1 MNAHATPTRPRILR
15 LPVRQLLTALAA
27 AMALCACTLD
37 DPRDLCCPDALAMTY
52 TYRPYGAEAF
62 SENIGSLR
70 HFLFDADGGYLTEL
84 PPGQDL
90 QYQPLDLPEG
100 TYTMVTVGNHGEAT
114 DLNHHQSPHLAAL
127 ALTCTA
133 DRADELFWGVSRFA
147 VADNG
152 TATDLTPARDAVRY
166 TRLTTPMNNIHCHL
180 TVRVEWANVPQY
192 IGTYEMELSGVPS
205 RYVLHPDSAAAL
217 PAGFTVP
224 VHDSLGTHRIYV
236 TMVGQELLGEFVTL
250 RYTDTDIPTLRLRYG
265 DTQVGPDIDLGRA
278 FEAWGWH
285 PSRVHVQEY
294 SVTVRLY
301 GDGHAELSPR
311 IEASVSDWIDGGT
324 FG

>member
-62 SENIGSLR
+62 TEHIGSLR
-70 HFLFDADGGYLTEL
+70 HFLFDADGGYMAEL

-90 QYQPLDLPEG
+90 QYQPLDLPRG
-100 TYTMVTVGNHGEAT
+100 TYTMITLGNHGAST

-180 TVRVEWANVPQY
+180 SVRVEWANVPPY
-192 IGTYEMELSGVPS
+192 VGDYTMELDGVPGRYTLNPEMAADADGFVVPLGEAYCACRQQVPLRS
-205 RYVLHPDSAAAL
+205 R
-217 PAGFTVP
+217 
-224 VHDSLGTHRIYV
+224 
-236 TMVGQELLGEFVTL
+236 ELNAEFVTL
-250 RYTDTDIPTLRLRYG
+250 RYTDTAIPVFRLYFG
-265 DTQVGPDIDLGRA
+265 AEQIGPDIDLARA
-278 FEAWGWH
+278 FATWGWH
-285 PSRVHVQEY
+285 PSSTHVQEY
-294 SVTVRLY
+294 SVSIRITSSGKAYLTPEVEATV
-301 GDGHAELSPR
+301 E
-311 IEASVSDWIDGGT
+311 DWVDGGT